1 MIPIDTH
8 TLIVLWLAH
17 ASSSSCSTA
26 SSNAC
31 GRTATETSA
40 GATASTTN
48 TSGQPRSATRASA
61 SALRTSVAVP
71 SGTCTSATAPQPP
84 AAVRAA
90 LGRHRVLHRYTAHY
104 DAAAAC
110 LVIAVPDDDNGDSNG
125 TTLTGAPDAPAHVPA
140 LRVLAVE
147 PVGGRSAAAP
157 RRVLACPCADP
168 TAAPVT
174 LACTGRLSPL
184 VVCSPLLS
192 CLPLWWSLLGMHA
205 PTHRSPGA
213 PSSSLR
219 HRRGGGRSKT
229 WSP

>member
-1 MIPIDTH
+1 MY
-8 TLIVLWLAH
+8 
-17 ASSSSCSTA
+17 
-26 SSNAC
+26 
-31 GRTATETSA
+31 SA
-40 GATASTTN
+40 EEI
-48 TSGQPRSATRASA
+48 GQPVYGRVAPHPAHWGHA
-61 SALRTSVAVP
+61 ALVGRCTAAVLA
-71 SGTCTSATAPQPP
+71 CAP

-110 LVIAVPDDDNGDSNG
+110 LIIAVPDDDNGDSNDI
-125 TTLTGAPDAPAHVPA
+125 TLAGALDAPAHVPA

-192 CLPLWWSLLGMHA
+192 CLPLWWSLLGMRTHP
-205 PTHRSPGA
+205 PTDPRE
-213 PSSSLR
+213 
-219 HRRGGGRSKT
+219 HRRRRCGTDAVAAEARRGRRDGCERCGAAL
-229 WSP
+229 PVAP